1 MKEPWLYGTKVKK
14 FLRIT
19 DLFVLL
25 LHLDFTKHK

>member
-1 MKEPWLYGTKVKK
+1 MDVFLLYGTKVTK
-14 FLRIT
+14 FFRIT